1 MTAVAD
7 GRASAQLPSGQWRN
21 ESDLTAKLF
30 RLRINCYK
38 VDSILLQ
45 QLRSWLSD
53 EPPNALASTS
63 GNLPIIY
70 DVLVYLEA

>member
-1 MTAVAD
+1 MNRHPVNGRNRGETMTD
-7 GRASAQLPSGQWRN
+7 QR
-21 ESDLTAKLF
+21 D
-30 RLRINCYK
+30 
-38 VDSILLQ
+38 ILLQ